1 MPGKKQDQ
9 RSRAE
14 RLREEIERMKTDT
27 DTPAE
32 PETLEPLPGESPK
45 EYVERRQREIANE
58 KKKKKRT
65 GK

>member
-14 RLREEIERMKTDT
+14 RLREEIERMKTGA
-27 DTPAE
+27 DTPVE
-32 PETLEPLPGESPK
+32 PETQEPLPGESPK

>member
-1 MPGKKQDQ
+1 MPGKKKDQ

-14 RLREEIERMKTDT
+14 RLREEIERMKTGT
-27 DTPAE
+27 DAPAE
-32 PETLEPLPGESPK
+32 SETPEPLPGESPK